1 MQHRPDTPPA
11 PRLRL
16 SHSTRAARDME
27 TMVAFY
33 TDVLGF
39 HVTNRGVVGDGEEI
53 VFISQDPTEH
63 HQIVLV
69 GGLQTDPEMMF
80 ADHLA
85 FRVDGLD
92 AVRTL
97 KARLE
102 AAGVDGIAPV
112 SHGNAWSIY
121 FTDPEGNGIECF
133 TDSPFHVAQ
142 PYLKGLAIDADDDEI
157 EAHTRSALADQPEF
171 QPLADWQAALEARLA
186 AEGR

>member
-1 MQHRPDTPPA
+1 MTVA
-11 PRLRL
+11 PRLTL
-16 SHSTRAARDME
+16 SHSTRAARDMD

-33 TDVLGF
+33 CDVLGF
-39 HVTNRGVVGDGEEI
+39 HVTNRGMVGEDAEI
-53 VFISQDPTEH
+53 TFMSQDPNEH

-69 GGLQTDPEMMF
+69 GGMETDPQFML

-92 AVRTL
+92 AVRAV

-102 AAGVDGIAPV
+102 EAGVEGVAPV
-112 SHGNAWSIY
+112 SHGNAWSVY

-133 TDSPFHVAQ
+133 TDTPFHVAQ
-142 PYLKGLAIDADDDEI
+142 PYLEGLPIEMSNDEI
-157 EAHTRSALADQPEF
+157 LEHTRAELADKPEF
-171 QPLADWQAALEARLA
+171 QPIEQYQAAMEAKLT